1 MAANNLRAG
10 KIYVKINGDLK
21 DAKGDYTYNL
31 GKPKRDAII
40 GADGVHGYKETPQ
53 VPSIEGAITDAP
65 NLSLADLTTVDDAT
79 VTLELANGK
88 TIVLNNA
95 WYAGEGSVTTGES
108 EIAVRFESRQEGQEV

>member
-1 MAANNLRAG
+1 MAGNNLRAG
-10 KIYVKINGDLK
+10 KIYIKINGDLK

-53 VPSIEGAITDAP
+53 VASIEGAITDAP
-65 NLSLADLTTVDDAT
+65 DLSLADLTTVDNAT

>member
-1 MAANNLRAG
+1 MAGNNLRAG
-10 KIYVKINGDLK
+10 KIYVKINGELR

-53 VPSIEGAITDAP
+53 VAFIEGAVTDAP
-65 NLSLADLTTVDDAT
+65 GFSLADLATVDNAT
-79 VTLELANGK
+79 VTLELAIGK

-95 WYAGEGSVTTGES
+95 WFAGEGSVTTGEA